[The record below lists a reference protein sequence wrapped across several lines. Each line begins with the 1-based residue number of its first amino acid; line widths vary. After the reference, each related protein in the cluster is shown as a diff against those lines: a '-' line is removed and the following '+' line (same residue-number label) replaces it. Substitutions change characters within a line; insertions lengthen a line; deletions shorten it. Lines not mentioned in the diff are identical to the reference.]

1 MSQTQSKRRID
12 AKHGLFM
19 RSTLILQLRGHTVIS
34 FITLYF
40 GSTYSS
46 VPNKRTC
53 TLINFRLFVPHFLTF
68 LLNKNLALFSTLY
81 AYSIYTLIRYWRV
94 RLRIRTVSD
103 GSMEAAVF
111 PFGQW
116 AEMTC
121 SIRFCHCPDSSTIFF
136 FHELFGC
143 QGVTKQ
149 MASKRKAAKSQLQT
163 VKTD

>member
-68 LLNKNLALFSTLY
+68 LLNKNRALFSNLY
-81 AYSIYTLIRYWRV
+81 AYSIYTLIGYWRV
-94 RLRIRTVSD
+94 DDDKNAKWEAMPDIYYSVFIFWPPGHGQSHHHRHLIRNRPPGNGIGKVSL
-103 GSMEAAVF
+103 ANV
-111 PFGQW
+111 
-116 AEMTC
+116 
-121 SIRFCHCPDSSTIFF
+121 
-136 FHELFGC
+136 
-143 QGVTKQ
+143 
-149 MASKRKAAKSQLQT
+149 
-163 VKTD
+163 